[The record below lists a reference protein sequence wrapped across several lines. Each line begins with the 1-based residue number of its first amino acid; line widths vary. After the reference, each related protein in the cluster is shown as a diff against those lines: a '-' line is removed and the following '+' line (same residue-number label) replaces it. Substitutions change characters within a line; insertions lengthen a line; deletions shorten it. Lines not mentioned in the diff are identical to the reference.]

1 VSLRGWKEK
10 KVDVESEIY
19 REENLQGYFV
29 EDVIV
34 SENKNGKTYLY

>member
-10 KVDVESEIY
+10 KVHMESEIY

-29 EDVIV
+29 ADVIV
-34 SENKNGKTYLY
+34 SEIKNRKTYLQ